1 MSPSTYHDDYQCL
14 LSLLKA
20 LRSEA
25 GVTQAELGA
34 RLGNTQSFV
43 SKFERGER
51 RLDITEFVDICEALE
66 VEPLVAFARYLE
78 ARQRN

>member
-1 MSPSTYHDDYQCL
+1 MSPSTYHDDYQRL
-14 LSLLKA
+14 LAVLKA
-20 LRSEA
+20 LRREA

-34 RLGNTQSFV
+34 WLGNTQTFV

-51 RLDITEFVDICEALE
+51 RLDITEFVDICEALG

-78 ARQRN
+78 ARQQG